1 MNVIN
6 GENNR
11 SWSCQSDESNI
22 SIAQSDNYK
31 KLLTWQASMV
41 EIVNDLNR
49 EDDKQDLAG
58 LRRKTILCIEE
69 DVRGHGANKMEETG
83 CITSDDNEKLKH

>member
-1 MNVIN
+1 
-6 GENNR
+6 
-11 SWSCQSDESNI
+11 
-22 SIAQSDNYK
+22 
-31 KLLTWQASMV
+31 MV